1 MRNSSDNIASTDS
14 LLERLSPT
22 ERTWFLF
29 RKLFEYLVRYADNP
43 RYLFLYLSRIFV
55 GSYYEKVHFMNDTDF
70 LEEAKRRSTIRIGD
84 GEFGL
89 LLGKRGLYFQKNE
102 PVLRD
107 KLFTAITEYS
117 NESRYILGI
126 PPFISIPN
134 EILHRHNFKY
144 LWMPSKVLFKILF
157 PKEANYFNAVFFY
170 IDNTILPFL
179 HAFSAE
185 HDIVVVTNKDNIDS
199 IKQRQSFFFPQAP
212 SVTYVET
219 PAKDAFAIYDSLVTQ
234 IVSSTRT
241 LPRPVVFMA
250 CGPAGKAMI
259 YDLSKEQILAHDLGH
274 SMKFAALQTSQEH
287 QIRWDIFK
295 KYWRLDETP

>member
-1 MRNSSDNIASTDS
+1 
-14 LLERLSPT
+14 
-22 ERTWFLF
+22 
-29 RKLFEYLVRYADNP
+29 
-43 RYLFLYLSRIFV
+43 
-55 GSYYEKVHFMNDTDF
+55 MNEIVF
-70 LEEAKRRSTIRIGD
+70 LEEARQRSTIRIGD

-89 LLGKRGLYFQKNE
+89 LLGKRGLHFQKNE
-102 PVLRD
+102 PILRD
-107 KLFTAITEYS
+107 KLCAAIEEYS
-117 NESRYILGI
+117 DRSPYILGL

-134 EILHRHNFKY
+134 QVLHRHNFKY
-144 LWMPSKVLFKILF
+144 LWLPSKILFKILF

-179 HAFSAE
+179 HAFSAD

-212 SVTYVET
+212 SVTYIET
-219 PAKDAFAIYDSLVTQ
+219 PAKDAFASYDSLITQVVTT
-234 IVSSTRT
+234 VRK

-259 YDLSKEQILAHDLGH
+259 YDLSKDHILAHDIGH

-295 KYWRLDETP
+295 KYWCPDETTS